1 MSKEDLVNNYGEMLV
16 NTSTKLVEYQ
26 QDINRYRKPVF
37 DTEDMMDAFEAGWD
51 AGKQEAIEY
60 LKTIL
65 SMRSDVHPVVSE
77 HFIKL
82 VERAMEE

>member
-1 MSKEDLVNNYGEMLV
+1 MSKKEE
-16 NTSTKLVEYQ
+16 KAKEYIPVAYKRQ
-26 QDINRYRKPVF
+26 YNSHLDSDDIK
-37 DTEDMMDAFEAGWD
+37 MAFESGWD
-51 AGKQEAIEY
+51 TAKQKAIEY

-82 VERAMEE
+82 VEQAMEE